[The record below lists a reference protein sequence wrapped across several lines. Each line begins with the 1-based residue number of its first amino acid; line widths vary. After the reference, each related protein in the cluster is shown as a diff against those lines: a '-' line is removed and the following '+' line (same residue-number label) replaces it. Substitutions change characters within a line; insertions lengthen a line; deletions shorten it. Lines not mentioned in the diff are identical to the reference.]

1 MTNAAS
7 VISVRLGGNSHAKEE
22 ALEFVRASGVF
33 ADVVGENEESFLNWD
48 VGVQTRRVFAVH
60 TTRNYFSALGV
71 PVALGRGILPDDPN
85 EVVVVL
91 AHDFWQKY
99 LGADSAVLGHAL
111 RLDGRVET
119 VVGVL
124 LPNHRT
130 LIGFGFSPEL
140 YVPSYPNDIVLAMYA
155 RLKPGMSIE
164 QARAGLATVASRMDA
179 HFHEPFRYAG
189 DIDVSPMA
197 GMARLRFQR
206 QLLSIGLFFGLLLTV
221 VGLVLLIACMMS
233 PLLAR
238 GMARR
243 QEFAIRLSIGASR
256 RRLLQ
261 QLPVESLLLA
271 LGGAACGLLIRQ
283 VLSILV
289 ERVNL
294 PLPLPIRLHL
304 DFDWRITLYAAAL
317 TTVVTLACGLLP
329 AWRSVRQSI
338 APDLRR
344 ESRLRLRRA
353 LVAAQIALSVVVLAA
368 GCVFL
373 RNLLR
378 FGNQI
383 SPGFDVRNTLR
394 AEVHLEPAAY
404 RSNERKR
411 AYVAEVRRTLAAL
424 PGVEGVAAAQIVPF
438 TDSQGRGGEIRFQ
451 DTGEQVH
458 ANVQYNAVSP
468 EFFRVM
474 SIPVL
479 RAEHSSPRK
488 ANPATRVVVV
498 NRTFVRQY
506 LGNRDPIGLAFRWSD
521 RVTFTIVGVV
531 EGTRNLTIGED
542 DKPQLYEHLA
552 QIEATQRPSS
562 C

>member
-1 MTNAAS
+1 M
-7 VISVRLGGNSHAKEE
+7 
-22 ALEFVRASGVF
+22 
-33 ADVVGENEESFLNWD
+33 
-48 VGVQTRRVFAVH
+48 
-60 TTRNYFSALGV
+60 
-71 PVALGRGILPDDPN
+71 
-85 EVVVVL
+85 
-91 AHDFWQKY
+91 
-99 LGADSAVLGHAL
+99 
-111 RLDGRVET
+111 
-119 VVGVL
+119 
-124 LPNHRT
+124 
-130 LIGFGFSPEL
+130 
-140 YVPSYPNDIVLAMYA
+140 PSYRNDIVLAMYA

-221 VGLVLLIACMMS
+221 VGLVLLIACMNVAS
-233 PLLAR
+233 LLLAR

-261 QLPVESLLLA
+261 QLLVESLLLA

-304 DFDWRITLYAAAL
+304 DFDWRITLYATAL

-378 FGNQI
+378 SNSI

-411 AYVAEVRRTLAAL
+411 AYVAEALRTLAAL
-424 PGVEGVAAAQIVPF
+424 PGVEGVAGCPDRAVHGFARSRRRDQVP
-438 TDSQGRGGEIRFQ
+438 GHRRAGPREC
-451 DTGEQVH
+451 
-458 ANVQYNAVSP
+458 
-468 EFFRVM
+468 
-474 SIPVL
+474 PV
-479 RAEHSSPRK
+479 
-488 ANPATRVVVV
+488 
-498 NRTFVRQY
+498 
-506 LGNRDPIGLAFRWSD
+506 
-521 RVTFTIVGVV
+521 
-531 EGTRNLTIGED
+531 
-542 DKPQLYEHLA
+542 
-552 QIEATQRPSS
+552 
-562 C
+562 